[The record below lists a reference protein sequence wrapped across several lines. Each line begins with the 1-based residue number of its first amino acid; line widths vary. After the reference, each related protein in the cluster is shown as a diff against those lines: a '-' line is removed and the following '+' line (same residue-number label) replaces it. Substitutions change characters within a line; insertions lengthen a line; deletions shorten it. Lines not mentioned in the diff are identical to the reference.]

1 MIYPKKTSEEE
12 LIKACEAGDAVASA
26 MQRNAEQVLC
36 SRSSS

>member
-1 MIYPKKTSEEE
+1 MIYQKKTCDKH
-12 LIKACEAGDAVASA
+12 LIKAREAGDAVASA